1 MQPSTSFENLIQ
13 YATIA
18 ATTAK
23 EIADAARVPFLG
35 SMTTL
40 SLSIF
45 KSVEIHEVLYIIVK
59 LYSTSRITGVLST
72 ALLYDIAKFTE
83 ALQKMFT
90 FVKSQQ
96 GMGKIKQ
103 LFRQPDNVVKLETCK
118 QELNHVCQNFKVH
131 ITGSTISQMVQM
143 QKDTK
148 QHHDELIALLAVH
161 PDLISSDRSS
171 VAGTLS
177 GLNDSSESFSMLPSS
192 PQIFHGRDS
201 ELQDTVKILV
211 QDSAWIAILGTGGIG
226 KTSLAMAALHDSQ
239 VEAKYSQ
246 RYFVPCHSS
255 STCTQLASAVADH
268 IGVEKGSNLAQK
280 IITMRGA
287 ERPAKVKWTQPFLP
301 PLDPLLT
308 SAALQTFIDV
318 ADDTHHQDSV
328 KHLLEVTGNLPLAVS
343 LISSVASHEGCDKAL
358 SRWKSESTHML
369 SDGYD
374 QRSSLDISIM
384 LSFTSSR
391 MTAGAQDLLSLL
403 SMLPDGLTDVELV
416 QAKLGIPDVLGCKS
430 ILIQTSLA
438 FVGKDQ
444 QLKVLVPIR
453 EHTLRM
459 HPPTNSLK
467 QPLQK
472 HFHNLLDLWNQFQY
486 LNPTNIAPQISHNL
500 GNFDSVL
507 QDALEHFPD
516 AQNIQSILFLSRFY
530 HRTQMTHTLL
540 LSNLTEK
547 MAHLK
552 TSPMFG
558 DYLFECFQLAGYSP
572 IMDAEIQIIEGN
584 EYFRSKDPL
593 EQAKWSFA
601 LGTYFMWENTDMNRA
616 LDCFHHAVS
625 LSDSTGSPSPI
636 AERALASISTIMFK
650 TGFPLRALEYAKKDE
665 EYAVHLGDIYE
676 QAQSLYLQSR
686 CYQPMDVMWLPHG
699 GQLDMGLR
707 HLEAEIHLGKTEYLE
722 SHQIQISIISNL
734 QLTQSGHHALMASLN
749 MALIDI
755 STGVDSKVILKNL
768 EACGYH
774 MRTFNTLS
782 GFNQI
787 LTLHMLDLATAN
799 LNLRDGNHVAANT
812 MFSLFLMDI
821 MLECLEQLADLSTE
835 MNNIQ
840 NTLRWA
846 GIFLSLALISNEQLA
861 MMKAL
866 SCLGQLTVAEGDDET
881 ALSLF
886 TVALD
891 GFTFMDVHCWR
902 GDCMVR
908 IADIYDKR
916 GEPAKSVE
924 LWKTARPLFQ
934 RSSQAN
940 SVTWIDMRLSEVA
953 LAVSERH
960 EKQLQQLAKMN
971 VPVGELDETKIVD
984 IDIDSAD
991 QNQIPS
997 GLWKFVLR

>member
-1 MQPSTSFENLIQ
+1 
-13 YATIA
+13 
-18 ATTAK
+18 
-23 EIADAARVPFLG
+23 
-35 SMTTL
+35 
-40 SLSIF
+40 
-45 KSVEIHEVLYIIVK
+45 
-59 LYSTSRITGVLST
+59 
-72 ALLYDIAKFTE
+72 
-83 ALQKMFT
+83 
-90 FVKSQQ
+90 
-96 GMGKIKQ
+96 
-103 LFRQPDNVVKLETCK
+103 
-118 QELNHVCQNFKVH
+118 
-131 ITGSTISQMVQM
+131 
-143 QKDTK
+143 
-148 QHHDELIALLAVH
+148 
-161 PDLISSDRSS
+161 
-171 VAGTLS
+171 
-177 GLNDSSESFSMLPSS
+177 MLPSS

-211 QDSAWIAILGTGGIG
+211 QDSARIAILGTGGIG

-280 IITMRGA
+280 IVHYLNHSPPSLLVLDNLETPWESISSQSEVEEFLSLLTAITMRGA

-593 EQAKWSFA
+593 EQGETF
-601 LGTYFMWENTDMNRA
+601 
-616 LDCFHHAVS
+616 
-625 LSDSTGSPSPI
+625 
-636 AERALASISTIMFK
+636 
-650 TGFPLRALEYAKKDE
+650 
-665 EYAVHLGDIYE
+665 
-676 QAQSLYLQSR
+676 
-686 CYQPMDVMWLPHG
+686 
-699 GQLDMGLR
+699 
-707 HLEAEIHLGKTEYLE
+707 
-722 SHQIQISIISNL
+722 
-734 QLTQSGHHALMASLN
+734 LMAYSPL
-749 MALIDI
+749 LI
-755 STGVDSKVILKNL
+755 
-768 EACGYH
+768 
-774 MRTFNTLS
+774 
-782 GFNQI
+782 Q
-787 LTLHMLDLATAN
+787 
-799 LNLRDGNHVAANT
+799 
-812 MFSLFLMDI
+812 
-821 MLECLEQLADLSTE
+821 
-835 MNNIQ
+835 
-840 NTLRWA
+840 
-846 GIFLSLALISNEQLA
+846 
-861 MMKAL
+861 
-866 SCLGQLTVAEGDDET
+866 
-881 ALSLF
+881 
-886 TVALD
+886 
-891 GFTFMDVHCWR
+891 
-902 GDCMVR
+902 
-908 IADIYDKR
+908 
-916 GEPAKSVE
+916 
-924 LWKTARPLFQ
+924 
-934 RSSQAN
+934 
-940 SVTWIDMRLSEVA
+940 
-953 LAVSERH
+953 
-960 EKQLQQLAKMN
+960 
-971 VPVGELDETKIVD
+971 
-984 IDIDSAD
+984 
-991 QNQIPS
+991 
-997 GLWKFVLR
+997 